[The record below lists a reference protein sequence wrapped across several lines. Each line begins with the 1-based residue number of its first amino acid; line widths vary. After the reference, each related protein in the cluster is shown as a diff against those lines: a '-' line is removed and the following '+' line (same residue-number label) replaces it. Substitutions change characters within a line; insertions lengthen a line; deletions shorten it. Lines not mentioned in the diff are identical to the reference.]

1 MSVDVQAEVL
11 IKRSRTEIASV
22 MFDPK
27 FDCIWIGGLTN
38 VFPLSAGL
46 MQEGTKFQRVGAF
59 LNRAFSGLYVVS
71 RAAPESFVEIVS
83 DEPFPLKMMYYLKN
97 SEQGTL
103 TKIRVQTYGENRI
116 NMPATLFAKTV
127 KEKISDDLK
136 RLKRI
141 IEDNPDQ
148 PIGRAENKKRDAV
161 ISLRLKDGEA
171 KRFWTLMDKANS
183 INPAIDQIKV
193 IRELIGLDQPQIFSS
208 GDLEYFRSGK
218 EERPKD

>member
-27 FDCIWIGGLTN
+27 SDCIWIGGLTN

-71 RAAPESFVEIVS
+71 RAEPESFVEIVS

-116 NMPATLFAKTV
+116 NMPATLFAKTI
-127 KEKISDDLK
+127 KEKILDDLK

-193 IRELIGLDQPQIFSS
+193 IRELIGLDQPQLFSP
-208 GDLEYFRSGK
+208 GDLKYFRSGK

>member
-11 IKRSRTEIASV
+11 IKRSRTEVAGI

-27 FDCIWIGGLTN
+27 SDCIWIGGLTN

-46 MQEGTKFQRVGAF
+46 LKEGSKFQRVGAF
-59 LNRAFSGLYVVS
+59 LNRVFSGMYMVS
-71 RAAPESFVEIVS
+71 KAESESFVEMVS

-97 SEQGTL
+97 TEEGTL
-103 TKIRVQTYGENRI
+103 TKIRLQTFGENRI
-116 NMPATLFAKTV
+116 NMPATLFAKTI
-127 KEKISDDLK
+127 KEKITDDLK

-148 PIGRAENKKRDAV
+148 PNKLSENKERDAV

-183 INPAIDQIKV
+183 INPVIDQIKV
-193 IRELIGLDQPQIFSS
+193 IRELIGLDAPQIFSP
-208 GDLEYFRSGK
+208 GDLEYFRNGK
-218 EERPKD
+218 EERIKD

>member
-27 FDCIWIGGLTN
+27 SDCIWIGGLTN

-59 LNRAFSGLYVVS
+59 LNRTFSGLYVVS
-71 RAAPESFVEIVS
+71 RAEPESFVEIVS

-148 PIGRAENKKRDAV
+148 PIGAAENKQRDAV

-171 KRFWTLMDKANS
+171 ERFWTLMDKANS
-183 INPAIDQIKV
+183 IDPAIDQIKV
-193 IRELIGLDQPQIFSS
+193 IRELIGLDAPQIFSP
-208 GDLEYFRSGK
+208 GDLEYFRNGK
-218 EERPKD
+218 EARIKD